1 MLTDVLAEYAEVKD
15 LEILKEFSAPKE
27 TKLKELSVVL
37 NKINEDNFCE
47 NFYRGD
53 YKRIIKDKLYTVPE
67 TKVNYILRVPKKLKI
82 GAELFKKYPD
92 ETLELKGYIPN
103 PYSQPNRASSHNP
116 GGQSQPS
123 TESYALLRK
132 VSSYTFEGSDMMVL
146 IDEISKLKPR
156 PKFVIV
162 NQKYADEVVEA
173 FLKDLIKSEFY
184 PVFGLGFNIIQEY

>member
-47 NFYRGD
+47 NVYRGD
-53 YKRIIKDKLYTVPE
+53 YKRIVKDKLYTVPE
-67 TKVNYILRVPKKLKI
+67 TNVNYILRVPKKLKI
-82 GAELFKKYPD
+82 GAELLKKYPD

-103 PYSQPNRASSHNP
+103 PY
-116 GGQSQPS
+116 SQPS

-146 IDEISKLKPR
+146 IDEISKLNPR
-156 PKFVIV
+156 TKFVIV